1 MPLYDMVIE
10 AFRLDLAAKLLI
22 AVLIG
27 GGVGL
32 ERELK
37 GKPAGLRT
45 NILICVGS
53 ALLMD
58 LSMSLSATY
67 GGDPGRIAAQVVT
80 GIGFLGA
87 GTILHT
93 RGQITG
99 LTSAATIWVV
109 AALGLTIGAGYF
121 VEAAGSSLTVILV
134 LVGLGWVERR
144 YLPHG
149 QEAHEAL
156 ELVVAGN
163 EIRFRVDFDDSADV
177 ALGDDA
183 DQTVG
188 GDPARLL
195 GSFRQALLAQP
206 IDGGFDIARGFRQRG
221 FAVHHASAG
230 LIAQLFHEARGNSRH
245 EYTHCV
251 RGAASRQRPPAFIK
265 FSAPC

>member
-1 MPLYDMVIE
+1 MNDLIVD
-10 AFRLDLAAKLLI
+10 AFRLDLAAKLI
-22 AVLIG
+22 AAILIG
-27 GGVGL
+27 GGIGL

-58 LSMSLSATY
+58 LSMNLAAVH

-121 VEAAGSSLTVILV
+121 VEALGSTVTVMIV

-144 YLPHG
+144 YLNEAQHAA
-149 QEAHEAL
+149 QEAATAHASPRAHAER
-156 ELVVAGN
+156 AG
-163 EIRFRVDFDDSADV
+163 DHGA
-177 ALGDDA
+177 
-183 DQTVG
+183 G
-188 GDPARLL
+188 GRRATDRRGLPAREPT
-195 GSFRQALLAQP
+195 GDFPVVDTDASSTRRT
-206 IDGGFDIARGFRQRG
+206 DGG
-221 FAVHHASAG
+221 
-230 LIAQLFHEARGNSRH
+230 
-245 EYTHCV
+245 T
-251 RGAASRQRPPAFIK
+251 
-265 FSAPC
+265 

>member
-1 MPLYDMVIE
+1 MQVNEMIIE

-22 AVLIG
+22 AILIG

-45 NILICVGS
+45 NILICLGS

-58 LSMSLSATY
+58 LSMSLSTRY

-134 LVGLGWVERR
+134 LVGLGWVEKR

-149 QEAHEAL
+149 QDGHNGPEPQEWETRRATDRRGRPRTTTEQEAVTGSPESTGAST
-156 ELVVAGN
+156 EVP
-163 EIRFRVDFDDSADV
+163 
-177 ALGDDA
+177 DA
-183 DQTVG
+183 RA
-188 GDPARLL
+188 ARRTP
-195 GSFRQALLAQP
+195 G
-206 IDGGFDIARGFRQRG
+206 
-221 FAVHHASAG
+221 
-230 LIAQLFHEARGNSRH
+230 
-245 EYTHCV
+245 
-251 RGAASRQRPPAFIK
+251 
-265 FSAPC
+265 

>member
-1 MPLYDMVIE
+1 MPLNDMIIE

-58 LSMSLSATY
+58 LSMSLTATH

-134 LVGLGWVERR
+134 LVGLGWFERR

-149 QEAHEAL
+149 QDAQDPQGDRQLQEWESRRATDRRGRPATTT
-156 ELVVAGN
+156 ELPVVPAPAAAP
-163 EIRFRVDFDDSADV
+163 SART
-177 ALGDDA
+177 GRRNA
-183 DQTVG
+183 D
-188 GDPARLL
+188 
-195 GSFRQALLAQP
+195 
-206 IDGGFDIARGFRQRG
+206 
-221 FAVHHASAG
+221 
-230 LIAQLFHEARGNSRH
+230 
-245 EYTHCV
+245 
-251 RGAASRQRPPAFIK
+251 
-265 FSAPC
+265 

>member
-1 MPLYDMVIE
+1 MPVNDMIIE

-45 NILICVGS
+45 NILICLGS

-58 LSMSLSATY
+58 LSMSLSIRY

-149 QEAHEAL
+149 QDGQNGPEPQEWEVRRATDRRGRPRTTTEQP
-156 ELVVAGN
+156 VVPG
-163 EIRFRVDFDDSADV
+163 
-177 ALGDDA
+177 
-183 DQTVG
+183 
-188 GDPARLL
+188 
-195 GSFRQALLAQP
+195 
-206 IDGGFDIARGFRQRG
+206 
-221 FAVHHASAG
+221 
-230 LIAQLFHEARGNSRH
+230 
-245 EYTHCV
+245 
-251 RGAASRQRPPAFIK
+251 PPAGPGA
-265 FSAPC
+265 STEVPDARAARRTPE

>member
-1 MPLYDMVIE
+1 VNDLIVD
-10 AFRLDLAAKLLI
+10 AFRLDLAAKLI
-22 AVLIG
+22 AAILIG
-27 GGVGL
+27 GGIGL

-58 LSMSLSATY
+58 LSMNLAAVH

-109 AALGLTIGAGYF
+109 AALGLTIGAEYF
-121 VEAAGSSLTVILV
+121 VEALGSTVTVMIV

-144 YLPHG
+144 YLNDA
-149 QEAHEAL
+149 QEAHEAKFAQARATAHHDGDHR
-156 ELVVAGN
+156 AGGRRATDRRGLPN
-163 EIRFRVDFDDSADV
+163 RERTDEFHAVDPNASP
-177 ALGDDA
+177 
-183 DQTVG
+183 T
-188 GDPARLL
+188 R
-195 GSFRQALLAQP
+195 RT
-206 IDGGFDIARGFRQRG
+206 DGG
-221 FAVHHASAG
+221 
-230 LIAQLFHEARGNSRH
+230 
-245 EYTHCV
+245 T
-251 RGAASRQRPPAFIK
+251 
-265 FSAPC
+265 

>member
-1 MPLYDMVIE
+1 MHPVELMIQ
-10 AFRLDLAAKLLI
+10 ALRLDLAAELLM

-53 ALLMD
+53 TLLMD
-58 LSMSLSATY
+58 LSLSLSKVY

-109 AALGLTIGAGYF
+109 AALGLTIGAGLF
-121 VEAAGSSLTVILV
+121 IEAAGSAVTVILV
-134 LVGLGWVERR
+134 LVGLGWVEKR
-144 YLPHG
+144 YLPH
-149 QEAHEAL
+149 AHD
-156 ELVVAGN
+156 VAGEPPRQESGTRRATDRRGRPTTTT
-163 EIRFRVDFDDSADV
+163 EIPTVSRTDEAPDAPTVRRSDD
-177 ALGDDA
+177 G
-183 DQTVG
+183 
-188 GDPARLL
+188 R
-195 GSFRQALLAQP
+195 
-206 IDGGFDIARGFRQRG
+206 
-221 FAVHHASAG
+221 
-230 LIAQLFHEARGNSRH
+230 
-245 EYTHCV
+245 
-251 RGAASRQRPPAFIK
+251 
-265 FSAPC
+265 

>member
-1 MPLYDMVIE
+1 MHPFELLVE
-10 AFRLDLAAKLLI
+10 ALRLDLAAKLLI

-58 LSMSLSATY
+58 LSMSLAARY

-121 VEAAGSSLTVILV
+121 LEAAGSALTVILV
-134 LVGLGWVERR
+134 LVGLGYVERR
-144 YLPHG
+144 YLPHAHDPQG
-149 QEAHEAL
+149 DRPRQEFETRRATDRRGRPTTTTEMPA
-156 ELVVAGN
+156 VPAPTTPP
-163 EIRFRVDFDDSADV
+163 
-177 ALGDDA
+177 DA
-183 DQTVG
+183 RTG
-188 GDPARLL
+188 GRTPEGR
-195 GSFRQALLAQP
+195 
-206 IDGGFDIARGFRQRG
+206 
-221 FAVHHASAG
+221 
-230 LIAQLFHEARGNSRH
+230 
-245 EYTHCV
+245 
-251 RGAASRQRPPAFIK
+251 
-265 FSAPC
+265 

>member
-1 MPLYDMVIE
+1 MNDLIVD
-10 AFRLDLAAKLLI
+10 AFRLDLAAKLI
-22 AVLIG
+22 AAILIG
-27 GGVGL
+27 GGIGL

-58 LSMSLSATY
+58 LSMNLAAVH

-121 VEAAGSSLTVILV
+121 VEALGSTVTVMIV

-144 YLPHG
+144 YLNDAQHA
-149 QEAHEAL
+149 AH
-156 ELVVAGN
+156 
-163 EIRFRVDFDDSADV
+163 DSA
-177 ALGDDA
+177 AN
-183 DQTVG
+183 Q
-188 GDPARLL
+188 
-195 GSFRQALLAQP
+195 
-206 IDGGFDIARGFRQRG
+206 
-221 FAVHHASAG
+221 
-230 LIAQLFHEARGNSRH
+230 
-245 EYTHCV
+245 
-251 RGAASRQRPPAFIK
+251 PPAFAQPRAQAGRDGDNRAGGRRATDRRGLPAREHTGD
-265 FSAPC
+265 FPAVDPNASSTRRTDSGT

>member
-1 MPLYDMVIE
+1 MPLNEMIVE
-10 AFRLDLAAKLLI
+10 AFRLDLAAKLAI

-32 ERELK
+32 EREIK

-58 LSMSLSATY
+58 LSMSIAATH

-121 VEAAGSSLTVILV
+121 VEALGSTITVMVV
-134 LVGLGWVERR
+134 LIGLGWVEKR
-144 YLPHG
+144 YLQHAHDQQNGVAG
-149 QEAHEAL
+149 QEWKSRRAVDRRGRPRTTTEQP
-156 ELVVAGN
+156 VVTA
-163 EIRFRVDFDDSADV
+163 ES
-177 ALGDDA
+177 
-183 DQTVG
+183 
-188 GDPARLL
+188 PA
-195 GSFRQALLAQP
+195 A
-206 IDGGFDIARGFRQRG
+206 
-221 FAVHHASAG
+221 
-230 LIAQLFHEARGNSRH
+230 
-245 EYTHCV
+245 
-251 RGAASRQRPPAFIK
+251 GAAPMGT
-265 FSAPC
+265 APMGTAPTAGRRAGDGR